1 MEKGGYLGD
10 GFSRFVLIYE
20 MIGAADRYYGQP
32 RREFVHRRR

>member
-1 MEKGGYLGD
+1 MVFHD
-10 GFSRFVLIYE
+10 FSLFYE